1 VAHDTA
7 NQAGS
12 AATLCFVYKRKVPT
26 ASSNVR
32 VREQSGKHMLVLSS
46 SECTFETCR
55 RTVKMSAR
63 WREADV
69 GQIPTSAKHQA
80 QAPSRREGA
89 RGAAEDLTF
98 QGGSLWRMS

>member
-1 VAHDTA
+1 
-7 NQAGS
+7 
-12 AATLCFVYKRKVPT
+12 
-26 ASSNVR
+26 
-32 VREQSGKHMLVLSS
+32 MLVLSS

-80 QAPSRREGA
+80 QALA
-89 RGAAEDLTF
+89 AVKVLACRGKI
-98 QGGSLWRMS
+98 